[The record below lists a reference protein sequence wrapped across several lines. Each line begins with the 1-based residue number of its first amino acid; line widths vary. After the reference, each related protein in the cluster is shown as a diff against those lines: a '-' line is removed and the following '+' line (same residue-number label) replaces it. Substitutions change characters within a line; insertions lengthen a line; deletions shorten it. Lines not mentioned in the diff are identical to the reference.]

1 MIRTPCT
8 FKRSP
13 NFGRRPAGGRVDCL
27 VLHADAGKSEAG
39 TVSWICSPESKVS
52 YHYLVHRDGTVTQF
66 VAGEMR
72 AWHAGASE
80 FQGRRNVNDFSLG
93 VSFANDQA
101 GEPFKVAQLQR
112 GVELVADLVAA
123 YGIPLPRI
131 TTHAA
136 IAPGRKHDPGPL
148 FPLASFLTDV
158 GAEAA
163 RLRTPGAT

>member
-1 MIRTPCT
+1 MKGVT
-8 FKRSP
+8 FRRSP
-13 NFGRRPAGGRVDCL
+13 NFGRRPAGARVDCL

-39 TVSWICSPESKVS
+39 TISWICSPDSKVS

-72 AWHAGASE
+72 AYHAGVSE

-101 GEPFKVAQLQR
+101 GESFPVAQLQR
-112 GVELVADLVAA
+112 GVELVAELVEA
-123 YGIPLPRI
+123 YRIPLDRI

-148 FPLASFLTDV
+148 FPLAAFLADV
-158 GAEAA
+158 ADEVM
-163 RLRTPGAT
+163 L